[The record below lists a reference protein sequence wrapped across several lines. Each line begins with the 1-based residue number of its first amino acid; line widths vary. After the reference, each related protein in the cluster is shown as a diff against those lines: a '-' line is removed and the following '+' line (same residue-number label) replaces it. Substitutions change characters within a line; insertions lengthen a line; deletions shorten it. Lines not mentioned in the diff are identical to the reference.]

1 MATRSLS
8 SFTSIVSKSIDVEL
22 PLRGSES
29 VPLIGNSLL
38 VRVSSGTSSH
48 FSLVDCFSDM
58 TQIVID
64 FSSVKHK
71 L

>member
-1 MATRSLS
+1 MATRSC
-8 SFTSIVSKSIDVEL
+8 FTSKSIDVEL